1 MGNLPQPAVFPVD
14 LAQYGGEQGDDQNP
28 ATWTYDVTDAL
39 TCETLAGIQAHV
51 ESAERCTQGAVPHAD
66 AVGRVY
72 LSSASAEHRAAL
84 DKTGEARATLDAAR
98 QEMRDMGGWGRRRTS
113 CW

>member
-1 MGNLPQPAVFPVD
+1 MHKGLRHILIAAVMAAGCSGRTAIPKPD
-14 LAQYGGEQGDDQNP
+14 PIARTGEG
-28 ATWTYDVTDAL
+28 
-39 TCETLAGIQAHV
+39 LAGIQAHV

>member
-1 MGNLPQPAVFPVD
+1 MHKGLWHILIAAVMAAGCSGRTATPKPD
-14 LAQYGGEQGDDQNP
+14 PIARTGEG
-28 ATWTYDVTDAL
+28 
-39 TCETLAGIQAHV
+39 LAGIQAHI

-98 QEMRDMGGWGRRRTS
+98 QEMRDMGDWGRRRTS